1 MKKTLIIVLV
11 MMVAGFFPIVV
22 NADTESEAK
31 AEAHVN
37 YAPVFEGNS
46 KRGSWPGS
54 AHSVHPT
61 MPGNFAG
68 VPQTHEPLEIERF
81 IRTFKYE
88 WSRSEI
94 DNFLQE
100 GDLKNVEVES
110 RAIASFPA
118 SNNLKII
125 FPQVRPRASLVN
137 EVGIVK
143 ARSTKAE
150 TSSEA
155 VLGRVMAEALDM
167 GGNVIVPLNEGAGR
181 VLGASGWAISLGY
194 THVVIG
200 GQEGQAGVG
209 GVGLGYA
216 SGKSSH
222 KHEPFARFAVLNV
235 AHDLYGKLLIFPEQ
249 LKRVVAKAPPTPTEK
264 PRKNDPMVLEQNKML
279 QKKLEI
285 EEEKSRYYKYRYK
298 NKK

>member
-1 MKKTLIIVLV
+1 MKKIMIVMILV
-11 MMVAGFFPIVV
+11 VAMGLFPTIAT
-22 NADTESEAK
+22 ADTESEAK
-31 AEAHVN
+31 AEAEAHVN

-46 KRGSWPGS
+46 KRGAWPGS
-54 AHSVHPT
+54 AHSVHPS

-209 GVGLGYA
+209 GIGLGYA
-216 SGKSSH
+216 SGKSSY

-235 AHDLYGKLLIFPEQ
+235 SSDLYGNLLIFPEQ
-249 LKRVVAKAPPTPTEK
+249 LKKVAAAAAPEKDEKEAEALLIEKERNKA
-264 PRKNDPMVLEQNKML
+264 L
-279 QKKLEI
+279 QKKIAI
-285 EEEKSRYYKYRYK
+285 EKEKTNYYKY
-298 NKK
+298 NPKK

>member
-1 MKKTLIIVLV
+1 MKKIIIICVLFV
-11 MMVAGFFPIVV
+11 FWFPVV
-22 NADTESEAK
+22 VSADSESEAT
-31 AEAHVN
+31 ASASINYSPTFEA
-37 YAPVFEGNS
+37 GGD
-46 KRGSWPGS
+46 KRGAWPGS
-54 AHSVHPT
+54 AHSVHPQ

-110 RAIASFPA
+110 RAISNFPP

-155 VLGRVMAEALDM
+155 VLGRIMSEALDM

-181 VLGASGWAISLGY
+181 VLGASGWAVSLGY

-222 KHEPFARFAVLNV
+222 KHQPFARFAVLNV

-249 LKRVVAKAPPTPTEK
+249 LKRVVAKAPPSPEK
-264 PRKNDPMVLEQNKML
+264 TDPMVLEQNKML